1 MTENIQPLVSVIVLN
16 FNAKEFLVNCI
27 DSIFDS
33 NYQNFEVILVDNAS
47 SDQTYQI
54 CKEKHPKINL
64 IINEKNLGYCGGNNI
79 GIKSAKGEF
88 IIILNPDTVVD
99 PNWIT
104 EFLKSY
110 KQFGDAI
117 YQPKFLSMDDHKM
130 LLSSGQMINLFGF
143 GFSRGKGTFE
153 KKEDEKTHKI
163 GYASGTC
170 LFTSS
175 SIMKKL
181 DFFDNF
187 LFAYHDDLDLCWRAA
202 MIKIPSYYV
211 SNSIVFH
218 PREGYAF
225 KWNSLKFFLME
236 RNRIYCMLTH
246 FTRKTIFRMLPAL
259 ILVDFGVFFFYLKK
273 GMGGQKIKATFSVIK
288 NLKKINQKYNQ
299 IQKTRKLSD
308 KEIIK
313 NFQDEIQ
320 VPGWILN
327 KENNRFFNKFLKKLS
342 QITRK
347 CI

>member
-47 SDQTYQI
+47 NDQTYQI
-54 CKEKHPKINL
+54 CKEKHSRINL
-64 IINEKNLGYCGGNNI
+64 IINEKNLGYCGGNNV
-79 GIKSAKGEF
+79 GIKKAKGEF
-88 IIILNPDTVVD
+88 IIILNPDTVVE

-117 YQPKFLSMDDHKM
+117 YQPKFLSMDDHNM

-153 KKEDEKTHKI
+153 KKEDEKINKI

-170 LFTSS
+170 MFTSS

-181 DFFDNF
+181 GFFDNF

-211 SNSIVFH
+211 SNSIVFTV
-218 PREGYAF
+218 Y
-225 KWNSLKFFLME
+225 L
-236 RNRIYCMLTH
+236 
-246 FTRKTIFRMLPAL
+246 L
-259 ILVDFGVFFFYLKK
+259 I
-273 GMGGQKIKATFSVIK
+273 MHIKQFS
-288 NLKKINQKYNQ
+288 
-299 IQKTRKLSD
+299 
-308 KEIIK
+308 
-313 NFQDEIQ
+313 
-320 VPGWILN
+320 
-327 KENNRFFNKFLKKLS
+327 
-342 QITRK
+342 K
-347 CI
+347 CFPH

>member
-47 SDQTYQI
+47 NDQTYQI
-54 CKEKHPKINL
+54 CKEKHSRINL
-64 IINEKNLGYCGGNNI
+64 IINEKNLGYCGGNNV
-79 GIKSAKGEF
+79 GIKKAKGEF
-88 IIILNPDTVVD
+88 VIILNPDTVVE

-117 YQPKFLSMDDHKM
+117 YQPKFLSMDDHNM

-153 KKEDEKTHKI
+153 KKEDEKINKI

-170 LFTSS
+170 MFTSS

-181 DFFDNF
+181 GFFDNF

-202 MIKIPSYYV
+202 MIKIPSCYV

-218 PREGYAF
+218 PREGYVF
-225 KWNSLKFFLME
+225 KWSSLKFFLME
-236 RNRIYCMLTH
+236 RNRIYCILTH
-246 FTRKTIFRMLPAL
+246 YTHKTIFKMLPAL

-273 GMGGQKIKATFSVIK
+273 GMGRQKIKATFSIIK
-288 NLKKINQKYNQ
+288 NLKTINEKYKQ
-299 IQKTRKLSD
+299 IQKTRNLSD

-320 VPGWILN
+320 VPGWILD
-327 KENNRFFNKFLKKLS
+327 KESNRFFNKFLKKLS
-342 QITRK
+342 QVTRK